1 MYVFFADEEKRKKCD
16 SCKRKFEPPASFF
29 SYGFRTLTYDVVVR
43 RICWDCCERL
53 SAAEI
58 LNALRIRRKD
68 SIEAAQSISE
78 LKQPSGG
85 K

>member
-1 MYVFFADEEKRKKCD
+1 MYVFFTDEEKRKKCD
-16 SCKRKFEPPASFF
+16 SCKRKIEPPASFF
-29 SYGFRTLTYDVVVR
+29 AYGIQTLAYDVVAR
-43 RICWDCCERL
+43 RICWDCINRL

-58 LNALRIRRKD
+58 LNALRVSRKD

-78 LKQPSGG
+78 LK